1 MICYICE
8 TSARPSG
15 SRYGIRPAVG
25 VCHHCGIGVC
35 VEHSYRA
42 KEFGAPL
49 LCKECAELAQSVEW
63 HVSQPSP
70 LDCPMPPVALK

>member
-49 LCKECAELAQSVEW
+49 LCKECAELAQSGELFTSNEQESFHHFTRQV
-63 HVSQPSP
+63 
-70 LDCPMPPVALK
+70 KT